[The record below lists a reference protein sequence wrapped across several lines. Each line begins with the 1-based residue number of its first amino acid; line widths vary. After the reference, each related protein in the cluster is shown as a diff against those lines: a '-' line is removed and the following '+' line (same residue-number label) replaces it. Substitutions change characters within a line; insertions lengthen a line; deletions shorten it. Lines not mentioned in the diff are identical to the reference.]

1 MKIRFLILLLAAAG
15 LFSCGK
21 TPAPE
26 RLHETVRENFRL
38 IQKHPQFIMYLNF
51 KDMRK
56 TNFWKTVIN
65 DSIIKAESEFG
76 GILNVFKEST
86 GASISEGL
94 DEFILANS
102 WDEKNTIILRGV
114 FNKDKLDAYVKSDS
128 SYATM
133 PTQSGTIIYVNKE
146 KNLYFY
152 LNENSVICASNYLS
166 RIEETLSVT
175 DTSKT
180 TLNDNPQ
187 MIKII
192 ENTLYKNSI
201 WMVTNQKTFIRGLLM
216 NFSIGDKTLS
226 ADSIHLTDSLNKIPE
241 DTTTH
246 IDRNYFENIYQN
258 INSFALSTK
267 MDDNLQAAIQFE
279 FADEMKAEEFTKVL
293 NGMIA
298 LSRIS
303 AGAVQKDN
311 PVQKVLENIDVI
323 TSYNYSFIKVRITM
337 ENINEFRGLNLMGKP
352 TDK

>member
-15 LFSCGK
+15 LFSCSR

-26 RLHETVRENFRL
+26 KLPETVRENFRL
-38 IQKHPQFIMYLNF
+38 IQKDPQFIMYLNF
-51 KDMRK
+51 KEMRK

-76 GILNVFKEST
+76 GILNIFREST
-86 GASISEGL
+86 GASVSEGL

-114 FNKDKLDAYVKSDS
+114 FSKDKLDAFVKSDS
-128 SYATM
+128 SYAVMLSQNGST
-133 PTQSGTIIYVNKE
+133 IYVNKE

-152 LNENSVICASNYLS
+152 LKENSIICASNYLS
-166 RIEETLSVT
+166 RLEETLIVT

-180 TLNDNPQ
+180 TLNDNPS

-201 WMVTNQKTFIRGLLM
+201 WMVTNQRTFIRGLLM
-216 NFSIGDKTLS
+216 NFSIGDKTQS
-226 ADSIHLTDSLNKIPE
+226 ADSIHLTDSLDTIPA
-241 DTTTH
+241 DTTAQVNK
-246 IDRNYFENIYQN
+246 NYFENIYQS
-258 INSFALSTK
+258 INSFSLSTK

-279 FADEMKAEEFTKVL
+279 FAEEMKAEEFTKVL

-298 LSRIS
+298 LARIS
-303 AGAVQKDN
+303 AGAEQKDN
-311 PVQKVLENIDVI
+311 PMQKVLDNIEVI
-323 TSYNYSFIKVRITM
+323 TSYNYSFIKAKITM
-337 ENINEFRGLNLMGKP
+337 DNINEFRGLNLMGKP
-352 TDK
+352 ADN